1 MVIQEFMNK
10 IKCHIVAIETEASL
24 SLVTMQSANAQLTAV
39 IIETPETASYLKP
52 DIQVYA
58 VFKETEVN
66 LLPQECRH
74 GSISNQWAGTIVHIR
89 WGKLLTEV
97 EVQTAIGTIR
107 SVITTE
113 NAKRMSLEENHNLE
127 VYVNAQAV
135 AVWEDA

>member
-1 MVIQEFMNK
+1 M
-10 IKCHIVAIETEASL
+10 VAIETEASL
-24 SLVTMQSANAQLTAV
+24 SLVTMQSANAPLTAV

-52 DIQVYA
+52 GVQVYA
-58 VFKETEVN
+58 AFKETEVN
-66 LLPQECRH
+66 LLPQDCRH
-74 GSISNQWAGTIVHIR
+74 GSMSNQWTGTIVQIR

-97 EVQTAIGTIR
+97 GVQTAIGTIR
-107 SVITTE
+107 SVLTTE